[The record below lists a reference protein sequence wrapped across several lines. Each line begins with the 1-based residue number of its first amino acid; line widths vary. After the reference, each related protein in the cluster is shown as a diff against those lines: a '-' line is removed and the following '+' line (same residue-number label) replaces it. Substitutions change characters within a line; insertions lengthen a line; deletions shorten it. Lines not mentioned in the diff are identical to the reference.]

1 MKRKGI
7 SGVVT
12 DVEEYDVVTDANI
25 DNVQQQEEGDYQRF
39 YYTSTAWSKH
49 SFCDAK

>member
-39 YYTSTAWSKH
+39 YYTITA
-49 SFCDAK
+49 

>member
-7 SGVVT
+7 SDVVT
-12 DVEEYDVVTDANI
+12 DAVEYDVVTDANI

-39 YYTSTAWSKH
+39 YYTSTARSKH